1 MTSRRQFIQLSVTGA
16 VAAAAASIPFTS
28 AAQSALTAATSGTAG
43 KVSAGS
49 GKGRIKITQVRNA
62 TLIVN
67 YAGVKFLIDPYLAE
81 KEAYPGFEGTLN
93 SQLRNPRV
101 ALKTPLSTILDVDA
115 VIVTHTHN
123 GNPQGDHWD
132 EAAVK
137 LVPKHLPLFAQHEA
151 DAARIR
157 AQGFTDVRVLTP
169 QSSFKGVSLSWTP
182 GRHGT
187 EEATAVAGEGL
198 GDVCGIAFRHADE
211 ETLYLTGDT
220 RWNSYVRKTL
230 KTYKPDVIVM
240 NAGFAIATNLDGI
253 IMGVEDVNEVAEAM
267 PDATLIA
274 SHLEAVNHCTVT
286 RADLRKYSQ
295 LMGFDSR
302 LLIPEDGET
311 VSV

>member
-1 MTSRRQFIQLSVTGA
+1 MSAAG
-16 VAAAAASIPFTS
+16 AAAAAAAATIPFAGAAKSEPLLGS
-28 AAQSALTAATSGTAG
+28 AA
-43 KVSAGS
+43 
-49 GKGRIKITQVRNA
+49 GKGTGKIKITQIRNA
-62 TLIVN
+62 TLIIH
-67 YAGVKFLIDPYLAE
+67 YAGIRFLVDPYLAE
-81 KEAYPGFEGTLN
+81 KEAYPGFDGTFN

-101 ALKTPLSTILDVDA
+101 PLKTPMSTILDVDA

-132 EAAVK
+132 TAAAK

-169 QSSFKGVSLSWTP
+169 DSSFKGVSLSWTP

-187 EEATAVAGEGL
+187 EQATAVAGEGL
-198 GDVCGIAFRHADE
+198 GDVCGVVFRHSGE

-240 NAGFAIATNLDGI
+240 NAGFAIATGLDGI
-253 IMGVEDVNEVAEAM
+253 IMGVEDVNEVAEAA
-267 PDATLIA
+267 PEATLMA

-286 RADLRKYSQ
+286 RKDLRKYAT
-295 LMGFDSR
+295 LMGFSDR

>member
-28 AAQSALTAATSGTAG
+28 AAQAALTAATSGTAG
-43 KVSAGS
+43 TVSAGS
-49 GKGRIKITQVRNA
+49 GSGRIKITQVRNA

-67 YAGVKFLIDPYLAE
+67 YAGVKFLIDPYLAD

-101 ALKTPLSTILDVDA
+101 ALKTPMNTILDVDA

-137 LVPKHLPLFAQHEA
+137 LVPKHLPLFAQHEG

-169 QSSFKGVSLSWTP
+169 DSPSRAYRSA
-182 GRHGT
+182 GRRDGT
-187 EEATAVAGEGL
+187 ERKKRRPSLEKVWATYAGL
-198 GDVCGIAFRHADE
+198 SSVIPVKIRCTSPATHAG
-211 ETLYLTGDT
+211 T
-220 RWNSYVRKTL
+220 
-230 KTYKPDVIVM
+230 
-240 NAGFAIATNLDGI
+240 ATS
-253 IMGVEDVNEVAEAM
+253 EK
-267 PDATLIA
+267 
-274 SHLEAVNHCTVT
+274 
-286 RADLRKYSQ
+286 R
-295 LMGFDSR
+295 
-302 LLIPEDGET
+302 
-311 VSV
+311 